1 MLEPYST
8 LSLDEMERK
17 HNERVEKKAKY
28 FEGLG
33 FKPAAAM
40 MKALKAL
47 LHEQTE
53 RAKSMA

>member
-1 MLEPYST
+1 
-8 LSLDEMERK
+8 MERK